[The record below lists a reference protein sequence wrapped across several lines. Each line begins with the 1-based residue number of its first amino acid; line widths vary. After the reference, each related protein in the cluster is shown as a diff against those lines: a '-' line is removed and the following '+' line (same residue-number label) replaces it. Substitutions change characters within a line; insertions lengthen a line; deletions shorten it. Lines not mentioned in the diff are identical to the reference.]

1 MFDEF
6 MVSLLLYLYDNPN
19 STTTDIAKSILNG
32 KASDVRELRNL
43 DNKIRQRFTA
53 LVEDKIVVRTGTK
66 PAFYDVNR
74 SYVAIGTDGQWSFVD
89 KRLKPVTKKMGTFMS
104 IKISDSS
111 MLIRSLD

>member
-1 MFDEF
+1 
-6 MVSLLLYLYDNPN
+6 MVSLLYYLYDNPN

-43 DNKIRQRFTA
+43 DNKIRQRFNV
-53 LVEDKIVVRTGTK
+53 LVEDEIIVRSGTK

-74 SYVAIGTDGQWSFVD
+74 AYVTIGTNGQWSFLD
-89 KRLKPVTKKMGTFMS
+89 KRSKPVTKKIGSFLS
-104 IKISDSS
+104 IRISDSS

>member
-19 STTTDIAKSILNG
+19 STTTGIAKSILNG
-32 KASDVRELRNL
+32 KVGDVSELRNL
-43 DNKIRQRFTA
+43 DNKIRQRFKV
-53 LVEDKIVVRTGTK
+53 LVEDEIVVKSGTI

-74 SYVAIGTDGQWSFVD
+74 AYVSIGTEGQWSFVD
-89 KRLKPVTKKMGTFMS
+89 KRSKPVIKKIGSFLS
-104 IKISDSS
+104 VRISESS